1 MAGQQQQQPS
11 GGLEASEGFALRRPA
26 EPAPSPP
33 AGGLALE
40 PLEPGDDTA
49 LSSEAGLTP
58 ESARHAA
65 HGVVDERLGAGF
77 ISKQTPLEA
86 RGGGG
91 AGEAAP
97 ERR

>member
-1 MAGQQQQQPS
+1 MSGQQPS
-11 GGLEASEGFALRRPA
+11 GGLEVSEGFALRCPA
-26 EPAPSPP
+26 EPAPVPP
-33 AGGLALE
+33 GGEIALE
-40 PLEPGDDTA
+40 PLEPGDAAA

-86 RGGGG
+86 RGGG
-91 AGEAAP
+91 AGGAAP
-97 ERR
+97 ARR